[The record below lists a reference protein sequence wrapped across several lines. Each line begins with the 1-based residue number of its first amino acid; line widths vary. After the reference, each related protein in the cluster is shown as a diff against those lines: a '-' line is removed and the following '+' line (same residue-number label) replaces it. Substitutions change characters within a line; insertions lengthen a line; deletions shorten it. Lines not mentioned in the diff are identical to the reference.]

1 MRRECRLQHG
11 QRVQPEDIRD
21 NRIMA
26 DETDRGRAPLR
37 VRRRRVPEAQLGR
50 GGAERVGS
58 RGRRREFQWLP

>member
-1 MRRECRLQHG
+1 MGREGQLQHG
-11 QRVQPEDIRD
+11 QRAQPEDIRE
-21 NRIMA
+21 NRVMA
-26 DETDRGRAPLR
+26 DEADRGRAPLR